1 MAAVTSRREAE
12 HGDDCVRAVT
22 IDTAPTFVS
31 TVPETVL
38 ASLVLLLLL
47 LGATV
52 VVVGW
57 ADAMMLESVC
67 VQSSCF
73 WRYVFA
79 FVGAYFAMWGLR
91 VLSQTKIAAGF
102 VLFTQV
108 L

>member
-1 MAAVTSRREAE
+1 MVVVVVAAVTPRREAE

-38 ASLVLLLLL
+38 ASLLLLVL

-57 ADAMMLESVC
+57 ADAMILES
-67 VQSSCF
+67 
-73 WRYVFA
+73 
-79 FVGAYFAMWGLR
+79 M
-91 VLSQTKIAAGF
+91 
-102 VLFTQV
+102 
-108 L
+108 